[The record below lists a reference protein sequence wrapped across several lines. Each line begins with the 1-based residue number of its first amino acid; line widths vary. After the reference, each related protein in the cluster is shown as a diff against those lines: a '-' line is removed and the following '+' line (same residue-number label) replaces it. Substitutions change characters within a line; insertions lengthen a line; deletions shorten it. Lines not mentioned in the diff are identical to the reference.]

1 MKKYTTE
8 IKWGLIFVAMMLA
21 WMTFEKLA
29 GLHDVH
35 IDKHPIVT
43 NLIMIPAFLVYY
55 LALKEK
61 RDKDYG
67 GVMSWKQGFISGV
80 IIGLVVMVITP
91 LTQYITSTIIT
102 PDYFQNA
109 IAYSVE
115 TNQSTLEAA
124 EANFN
129 LKNYIILSTISAPI
143 MGAITAA
150 IMALVV
156 RRSAPKATPA

>member
-1 MKKYTTE
+1 MKKYATE
-8 IKWGLIFVAMMLA
+8 IKWGLIFAAMMLI
-21 WMTFEKLA
+21 WMIMEKVT

-35 IDKHPIVT
+35 KHKHHIVT
-43 NLIMIPAFLVYY
+43 NMIMIPAFIIYF
-55 LALKEK
+55 LALREK

-80 IIGLVVMVITP
+80 LIGLVVMVCSP
-91 LTQYITSTIIT
+91 IIQLLINT
-102 PDYFQNA
+102 VISPEYFQNA

-115 TNQSTLEAA
+115 HGGQTQEQA
-124 EANFN
+124 EGFFN
-129 LKNYIILSTISAPI
+129 LQNYLIMGTLSAPI

-156 RRSAPKATPA
+156 RRSAQPA